1 MARPVWTGTLS
12 FGLLNIPVSLM
23 SGEKR
28 TDISFRMLDSRNNTP
43 IRYERV
49 NAETGEEVAWK
60 DIVKAFEYDKGSYVV
75 LEPDDIKSAA
85 PESHDAIEVEAF
97 VERDAVAPQYFE
109 KPYVL
114 VPAKKAEKGYV
125 LLRESLARTGK
136 VGVAR
141 VVIRTREHLCAIVP
155 CGHALMLLMMRY
167 PQELV
172 DVDEYRIPEG
182 AKGDYRITDKEL
194 KFSEQLIESMTSTW
208 DPEQYRDEF
217 RERLQDVIQ
226 KRMKAK
232 GVVERED
239 EEPEVAEDA
248 ATNVVDFMALLQQS
262 IDRNKRTPAKKKAST
277 TTSKTTKAA
286 KSTKAKKTT
295 KKAAKK
301 ATGKSTA
308 KKAGKTASKKTASR
322 SKARK
327 AA

>member
-1 MARPVWTGTLS
+1 M
-12 FGLLNIPVSLM
+12 
-23 SGEKR
+23 
-28 TDISFRMLDSRNNTP
+28 
-43 IRYERV
+43 
-49 NAETGEEVAWK
+49 
-60 DIVKAFEYDKGSYVV
+60 
-75 LEPDDIKSAA
+75 
-85 PESHDAIEVEAF
+85 
-97 VERDAVAPQYFE
+97 
-109 KPYVL
+109 L

-182 AKGDYRITDKEL
+182 AKGEYRITDKEL
-194 KFSEQLIESMTSTW
+194 KFSEQLIDSMTSEW
-208 DPEQYRDEF
+208 EPEQYRDEF

-239 EEPEVAEDA
+239 DEPEVAEDA
-248 ATNVVDFMALLQQS
+248 TTNVVDFMALLQQS
-262 IDRNKRTPAKKKAST
+262 IDRNTRTPAKKKASK

-295 KKAAKK
+295 RKAAKK
-301 ATGKSTA
+301 AIGKSTA
-308 KKAGKTASKKTASR
+308 KKAGKAASKKNASR

>member
-1 MARPVWTGTLS
+1 M
-12 FGLLNIPVSLM
+12 
-23 SGEKR
+23 
-28 TDISFRMLDSRNNTP
+28 
-43 IRYERV
+43 
-49 NAETGEEVAWK
+49 
-60 DIVKAFEYDKGSYVV
+60 AFEDDQVIFVV
-75 LEPDDIKSAA
+75 LEPAYIKTAA

-217 RERLQDVIQ
+217 RERLHDVIQ

-248 ATNVVDFMALLQQS
+248 TTNVVDFMALLQQS
-262 IDRNKRTPAKKKAST
+262 IDRNTRTPAKKTA
-277 TTSKTTKAA
+277 SKTTKAA
-286 KSTKAKKTT
+286 KSTKAKKAT

-301 ATGKSTA
+301 AAKKSTGKSTA
-308 KKAGKTASKKTASR
+308 KKAGKAASKKTASR
-322 SKARK
+322 SKVRK